1 MVTFRG
7 RSSSKNKLFNF
18 RSNCVKVSA
27 MNLEALARSGRLGGM
42 VKSEKKLASSI
53 QNARI
58 ASQVRAERG
67 KFIPVALC
75 SCSAGISLNHNTS
88 CPLYKKLWYRKK
100 KGLEIIWS

>member
-1 MVTFRG
+1 
-7 RSSSKNKLFNF
+7 
-18 RSNCVKVSA
+18 
-27 MNLEALARSGRLGGM
+27 MNLETLARSGRLGGM
-42 VKSEKKLASSI
+42 VRSEKKIASSI

-67 KFIPVALC
+67 KIIPVALC
-75 SCSAGISLNHNTS
+75 SCSSGMSLDHKPS